1 MLYLSSSHRF
11 RMEIMVWFVASCM
24 DLPKGLYPLVG
35 TPSGLYP
42 TRGAP
47 KPKRYRARRLA
58 SLVAQA
64 TSPASRPPRLCSAS
78 PNSSPRQPHRL
89 AGLLPQQATSLAVSP
104 TTRPIQRTDP
114 PRGLYPEIGAPS
126 GLYPTSD
133 LRCPSSVEHV
143 LQEDL
148 VIQIELVPNGL
159 VPLLPPKRIDSG

>member
-1 MLYLSSSHRF
+1 MLCLSASHRF

-47 KPKRYRARRLA
+47 KTKRYRARRLA

-64 TSPASRPPRLCSAS
+64 TSPASRPPRLRSAS

-89 AGLLPQQATSLAVSP
+89 AGLLTKASYQ
-104 TTRPIQRTDP
+104 
-114 PRGLYPEIGAPS
+114 PRGLADLATSSADRSTQGPLSRDRCPVGP
-126 GLYPTSD
+126 LSD
-133 LRCPSSVEHV
+133 LRCPSSVELV

-148 VIQIELVPNGL
+148 VIQIELAPNGL
-159 VPLLPPKRIDSG
+159 VPLLPSTRIDSG